1 MQFEKIKNVHDCGLL
16 NCLEETH
23 LQAIKDKD
31 SHRNINHKVLVEE
44 HKRLMTALKNSKA
57 YMMALY
63 PFTNMWM
70 KMVK

>member
-1 MQFEKIKNVHDCGLL
+1 MQFEKRKKVHYCGLL

-23 LQAIKDKD
+23 LQAIKNKE
-31 SHRNINHKVLVEE
+31 SHLNINNKVLVED
-44 HKRLMTALKNSKA
+44 HKKLMIALKNSKA